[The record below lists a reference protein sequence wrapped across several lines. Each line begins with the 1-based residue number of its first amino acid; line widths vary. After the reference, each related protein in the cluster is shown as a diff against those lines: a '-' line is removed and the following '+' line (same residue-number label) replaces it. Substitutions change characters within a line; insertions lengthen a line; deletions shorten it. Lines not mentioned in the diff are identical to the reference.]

1 MRSPADQQ
9 LFHFTRVEAAGDEAM
24 NVFAV
29 RDALRHSDAGGREA
43 IGSHCRADKGGYS
56 VKIIKAIYNF
66 IVGDMVI
73 LIGVA
78 LAVTVLALIN
88 NVSALAPLKDF
99 SGPFLVIAVL
109 SSLVVTKTVR
119 GDEAKAD
126 PICKEPARSSRD
138 STRLEA
144 PVSF

>member
-1 MRSPADQQ
+1 
-9 LFHFTRVEAAGDEAM
+9 
-24 NVFAV
+24 
-29 RDALRHSDAGGREA
+29 
-43 IGSHCRADKGGYS
+43 

-78 LAVTVLALIN
+78 LVVTVLALIN

-109 SSLVVTKTVR
+109 SSLVATLSR
-119 GDEAKAD
+119 EAF
-126 PICKEPARSSRD
+126 
-138 STRLEA
+138 
-144 PVSF
+144 SFHR

>member
-1 MRSPADQQ
+1 
-9 LFHFTRVEAAGDEAM
+9 
-24 NVFAV
+24 
-29 RDALRHSDAGGREA
+29 
-43 IGSHCRADKGGYS
+43 
-56 VKIIKAIYNF
+56 VKVIKAIYNF

-109 SSLVVTKTVR
+109 SSLVATLSR
-119 GDEAKAD
+119 EAF
-126 PICKEPARSSRD
+126 
-138 STRLEA
+138 
-144 PVSF
+144 SFHR